1 MKRHPFDAV
10 SFTFGAILV
19 AIGAFVA
26 AGDTPRLLG
35 AWVVPAFVIGLG
47 LLLLLVAWQSSR
59 QSDVDRS
66 VDEESA

>member
-10 SFTFGAILV
+10 SFIFGAVLL
-19 AIGAFVA
+19 AIGVLVA

-35 AWVVPAFVIGLG
+35 AWLVPAFVIGLG

-59 QSDVDRS
+59 NADAEGS
-66 VDEESA
+66 VDEA

>member
-10 SFTFGAILV
+10 SFIFGAVLL
-19 AIGAFVA
+19 AIGVLVA

-35 AWVVPAFVIGLG
+35 AWLVPAFVIGLG

-59 QSDVDRS
+59 TAEVEGS
-66 VDEESA
+66 VEEA

>member
-10 SFTFGAILV
+10 SFIFGAVLL
-19 AIGAFVA
+19 AIGGLVA

-35 AWVVPAFVIGLG
+35 AWLVPAFVIGLG

-59 QSDVDRS
+59 TAEVEGS
-66 VDEESA
+66 VEEA